1 MDAVVEKI
9 SAAFRTAWVDR
20 SQFDADPQ
28 TGPQSAADAYG
39 VQDRVFSARYPGRR
53 ANAWKAGPAGSQT
66 ELAAAPI
73 GEVLPAPAVIAAR
86 GFHMFG
92 MEAEVAFRI
101 GRDLPASAENWS
113 PAELSDAVDEIL
125 VTIELCDSRLANWKA
140 ASPLW
145 RLADFQ
151 MNGALITGTG
161 TRNWRNVDFGAQ
173 RAELWVNGVKKAD
186 RTGSHPLGDPLR
198 VLPWTAGHCA
208 SRGSALKGGD
218 LVTTGSWTG
227 MEFVSPG
234 DTVLARFPGI
244 GEASVRIG

>member
-9 SAAFRTAWVDR
+9 SAAFGSAW
-20 SQFDADPQ
+20 SSHLQFDADPQ
-28 TGPQSAADAYG
+28 AGPKSAADAYC
-39 VQDRVFSARYPGRR
+39 VQDKVFSARYPGRR
-53 ANAWKAGPAGSQT
+53 ASAWKAGPAGSQL

-73 GEVLPAPAVIAAR
+73 GEVLAGPAVIAAR

-92 MEAEVAFRI
+92 MEAEVAFRV

-113 PAELSDAVDEIL
+113 AAELADAVEEVL
-125 VTIELCDSRLANWKA
+125 VAIELCDTRLANWKT

-151 MNGALITGTG
+151 MHGALIAGTG
-161 TRNWRNVDFGAQ
+161 TRNWRDLDFGAQ
-173 RAELWVNGVKKAD
+173 HAELWVNGTRKAD

-198 VLPWTAGHCA
+198 VLPWAAGHCA
-208 SRGSALKGGD
+208 RRGSPLKAGD

-234 DTVLARFPGI
+234 ATVLARFPGI
-244 GEASVRIG
+244 GEASARIG

>member
-9 SAAFRTAWVDR
+9 SAAFGSAW
-20 SQFDADPQ
+20 SSHLQFDADPQ
-28 TGPQSAADAYG
+28 AGPKSAADAYC
-39 VQDRVFSARYPGRR
+39 VQDKVFSARYPGRR
-53 ANAWKAGPAGSQT
+53 ASAWKAGPAGSQL

-73 GEVLPAPAVIAAR
+73 GEVLAGPAVIAAR

-92 MEAEVAFRI
+92 MEAEVAFRV

-113 PAELSDAVDEIL
+113 AAELADAVEEVL
-125 VTIELCDSRLANWKA
+125 VAIELCDTRLANWKT

-151 MNGALITGTG
+151 MHGALIAGNG
-161 TRNWRNVDFGAQ
+161 TR
-173 RAELWVNGVKKAD
+173 KAD

-198 VLPWTAGHCA
+198 VLPWAAGHCA
-208 SRGSALKGGD
+208 RRGSPLKAGD

-234 DTVLARFPGI
+234 ATVLARFPGI
-244 GEASVRIG
+244 GEASARIG